1 MLVKFARIDD
11 IPRMESL
18 PKGVPAAV
26 RQFLE
31 ALETMHP
38 GLSVSGEKGGDTIG
52 DWWMDGGHRSG
63 SFTVRWEPKAGFGLH
78 PASDTAL
85 LGEFPSERYADVAM
99 LLRRVAQLVDDGEG
113 GTVGL
118 MGLRDLREV
127 QGLSQ
132 AELAERL
139 GIQQAAVSKV
149 ERRQD
154 LHLDTLAA
162 IVKALGGT
170 LEMKV
175 KFPGGEVPLKMAK

>member
-1 MLVKFARIDD
+1 
-11 IPRMESL
+11 MESL
-18 PKGVPAAV
+18 PRGLPAVV

-38 GLSVSGEKGGDTIG
+38 GLNVSVEKGGDRAG
-52 DWWMDGGHRSG
+52 DWWMDVGHRSG
-63 SFTVRWEPKAGFGLH
+63 SFTAHWEPKTGFGLQ
-78 PASDTAL
+78 PSSEEAVF
-85 LGEFPSERYADVAM
+85 GEAPPERYEDVAV
-99 LLRRVAQLVDDGEG
+99 LLRRVDQLIDDGE
-113 GTVGL
+113 VGFV
-118 MGLRDLREV
+118 GLRDLRTM

-132 AELAERL
+132 ADLAARL

-175 KFPGGEVPLKMAK
+175 KFAGGEVPLKMTS

>member
-1 MLVKFARIDD
+1 
-11 IPRMESL
+11 MEFLS
-18 PKGVPAAV
+18 KGTPTAV

-38 GLSVSGEKGGDTIG
+38 GLSVVCEQGGDKAG
-52 DWWMDGGHRSG
+52 DWWIDVGHRSG
-63 SFTVRWEPKAGFGLH
+63 SFTVQWVPTVGFGLH
-78 PASDTAL
+78 PASDKAAF
-85 LGEFPSERYADVAM
+85 GELPSESYADTAM
-99 LLRRVAQLVDDGEG
+99 LLRRVEQLVNDGV
-113 GTVGL
+113 VGVVD
-118 MGLRDLREV
+118 LRDMREI

-132 AELAERL
+132 AELAQRL

-175 KFPGGEVPLKMAK
+175 KFPGGEVPLHMA

>member
-1 MLVKFARIDD
+1 VLVKFAVTDY
-11 IPRMESL
+11 IPRMESF
-18 PKGVPAAV
+18 PKGIPATV

-38 GLSVSGEKGGDTIG
+38 ALSVVCEKGGDKIG
-52 DWWMDGGHRSG
+52 DWWMDVGHRSG
-63 SFTVRWEPKAGFGLH
+63 SFTVRWEPKSGFGLH
-78 PASDTAL
+78 PASDAAV

-99 LLRRVAQLVDDGEG
+99 LLRRVGQLVDEGE
-113 GTVGL
+113 VGVA
-118 MGLRDLREV
+118 GLRDLREV

-175 KFPGGEVPLKMAK
+175 KFPGGEVPLKMTK

>member
-1 MLVKFARIDD
+1 
-11 IPRMESL
+11 MEYNQKDMPPS
-18 PKGVPAAV
+18 V

-38 GLSVSGEKGGDTIG
+38 SLSVVFEKGGDKTG
-52 DWWMDGGHRSG
+52 DWWLDVGHRSG
-63 SFTVRWEPKAGFGLH
+63 SFTVHWEPKTGFGLH
-78 PASDTAL
+78 PASDEAVF
-85 LGEFPSERYADVAM
+85 GELPPERYADTAM
-99 LLRRVAQLVDDGEG
+99 VLRRVEQLVDDGQ
-113 GTVGL
+113 VGVV
-118 MGLRDLREV
+118 GLRDLREV

-132 AELAERL
+132 AELANRL

-154 LHLDTLAA
+154 LHLDTLSA

-175 KFPGGEVPLKMAK
+175 RFPGGEVPLRMAH

>member
-1 MLVKFARIDD
+1 
-11 IPRMESL
+11 MESL
-18 PKGVPAAV
+18 PKGVPAVV

-38 GLSVSGEKGGDTIG
+38 GLSVACEKGGDKIG
-52 DWWMDGGHRSG
+52 DWWMDVGHRSG

-78 PASDTAL
+78 PASDAAV
-85 LGEFPSERYADVAM
+85 LGEFPSERYGDVAM
-99 LLRRVAQLVDDGEG
+99 LLRRVGQLVDEGE
-113 GTVGL
+113 VGVA
-118 MGLRDLREV
+118 GLRELREM

-132 AELAERL
+132 VELAERL